1 MFVLIDAPN
10 ILEIDVPAPADLP
23 EDRARLDRQ
32 LARLDRLADLG
43 LEIAEGL
50 AAQAKGTGPRVAEGD
65 VALAYD
71 RVARAVRMA
80 VMLQSRLIEDVRL
93 ARQAAAGAFAG
104 AGADPATA
112 RKDRVARIVRRV
124 AEAHGGLDGFQIGWA
139 AREARERLEHDDIYG
154 QVMSQP
160 VSDLVA
166 DICRDLGLTPN
177 WARLAEEA
185 WAEEEILS
193 GDVGEALAGYTDS
206 AASPAGGVSGSAG
219 GASRT
224 GPRSGG
230 EGTGEAPPALVSIP
244 TLDERLQ
251 ALASDPQVLAA
262 ARRES
267 G

>member
-1 MFVLIDAPN
+1 MICSEMNAPATLPIDG
-10 ILEIDVPAPADLP
+10 PADLP
-23 EDRARLDRQ
+23 EDRARLERQ

-50 AAQAKGTGPRVAEGD
+50 AAQAKGTGPQVVEGD

-93 ARQAAAGAFAG
+93 ARQAAAGATPG
-104 AGADPATA
+104 ACADPATA
-112 RKDRVARIVRRV
+112 RKDRVARIVKRV

-166 DICRDLGLTPN
+166 DICCDLGLTPN

-185 WAEEEILS
+185 WAEEEVLS
-193 GDVGEALAGYTDS
+193 GEVGEVLQGY
-206 AASPAGGVSGSAG
+206 AGGDL
-219 GASRT
+219 RT
-224 GPRSGG
+224 DG
-230 EGTGEAPPALVSIP
+230 EGADEAPAALVSIP

-251 ALASDPQVLAA
+251 ALAGDPELLAA

>member
-1 MFVLIDAPN
+1 MICSDMDAPATPD
-10 ILEIDVPAPADLP
+10 ITPAASGLL

-50 AAQAKGTGPRVAEGD
+50 AAQARGEGPQVVEGD

-80 VMLQSRLIEDVRL
+80 VMLQSRLVGE
-93 ARQAAAGAFAG
+93 ARRPQEQAAAATA
-104 AGADPATA
+104 AADPAEA
-112 RKDRVARIVRRV
+112 RKDQVARIVRRV
-124 AEAHGGLDGFQIGWA
+124 AEGQGGLDMFQVGRA
-139 AREARERLEHDDIYG
+139 GSQARERLEHDDIYG

-166 DICRDLGLTPN
+166 DICYDLGLTPD

-185 WAEEEILS
+185 WAQDEIDS
-193 GDVGEALAGYTDS
+193 GQVGEALQD
-206 AASPAGGVSGSAG
+206 
-219 GASRT
+219 
-224 GPRSGG
+224 
-230 EGTGEAPPALVSIP
+230 
-244 TLDERLQ
+244 
-251 ALASDPQVLAA
+251 ALASRREAASHAFAGPAFAIPCLESQLHALAANPEVLAA

>member
-1 MFVLIDAPN
+1 MICSDMNALPTPDAAP
-10 ILEIDVPAPADLP
+10 VPDDLC

-32 LARLDRLADLG
+32 RARLDRLADLG

-50 AAQAKGTGPRVAEGD
+50 AAQAKGTGPQVVEGD

-80 VMLQSRLIEDVRL
+80 VMLESRLAADLRPSAE
-93 ARQAAAGAFAG
+93 QASG
-104 AGADPATA
+104 AGPGAGPAEPAKA

-124 AEAHGGLDGFQIGWA
+124 AEGQGGLDGFQIGWA

-166 DICRDLGLTPN
+166 DICRDLGLTPD
-177 WARLAEEA
+177 WAQD
-185 WAEEEILS
+185 EIGS
-193 GDVGEALAGYTDS
+193 GEVGEALQDLLALSPEAGDEGRG
-206 AASPAGGVSGSAG
+206 AASGD
-219 GASRT
+219 
-224 GPRSGG
+224 
-230 EGTGEAPPALVSIP
+230 APTMP
-244 TLDERLQ
+244 TLDGRLH
-251 ALASDPQVLAA
+251 ALATDPEVLAA

>member
-1 MFVLIDAPN
+1 MICSEMDAPAT
-10 ILEIDVPAPADLP
+10 LDIDGPEPADLP
-23 EDRARLDRQ
+23 EDRARLERR

-50 AAQAKGTGPRVAEGD
+50 AAQAKGTGPQVVEGD

-93 ARQAAAGAFAG
+93 ARETAAWAAQNVG
-104 AGADPATA
+104 AGVDPATA
-112 RKDRVARIVRRV
+112 RKGRVARIVKRV
-124 AEAHGGLDGFQIGWA
+124 AEAQGGLDGFQIGRV
-139 AREARERLEHDDIYG
+139 AREVCERLEHDDVYG

-166 DICRDLGLTPN
+166 DICFDLGLTPN

-185 WAEEEILS
+185 WAEEEIAS
-193 GDVGEALAGYTDS
+193 GDVGEAFQALV
-206 AASPAGGVSGSAG
+206 ASPRRTAG
-219 GASRT
+219 
-224 GPRSGG
+224 PI
-230 EGTGEAPPALVSIP
+230 PAIP
-244 TLDERLQ
+244 TFDDRLQ
-251 ALASDPQVLAA
+251 ALACDPEVLAA

>member
-1 MFVLIDAPN
+1 MNAPATLPIDG
-10 ILEIDVPAPADLP
+10 PADLP
-23 EDRARLDRQ
+23 EDRARLERQ

-50 AAQAKGTGPRVAEGD
+50 AAQAKGTGPQVVEGD

-93 ARQAAAGAFAG
+93 ARQAAAGATPG
-104 AGADPATA
+104 ACADPATA
-112 RKDRVARIVRRV
+112 RKDRVARIVKRV

-166 DICRDLGLTPN
+166 DICCDLGLTPN

-185 WAEEEILS
+185 WAEEEVLS
-193 GDVGEALAGYTDS
+193 GEVGEALQGY
-206 AASPAGGVSGSAG
+206 AGGDL
-219 GASRT
+219 RT
-224 GPRSGG
+224 DG
-230 EGTGEAPPALVSIP
+230 EGADEAPAALVSIP

-251 ALASDPQVLAA
+251 ALAGDPELLAA